1 MDTVDLKTSPAAQ
14 EQVKRS
20 ILDVV
25 EKQQSLGAVST
36 AFLSI
41 LITLTIS
48 SDHILP
54 TAIAW
59 TVLVFLASAYK
70 AFLSCYRR
78 YERFKATSLRTR
90 GGLIVTSAASTGI
103 LWSMPMV
110 FVDCDHPVELATV
123 ILIISGIISGSVN
136 TYLGNMV
143 CMAIIATL
151 PIASIIAAMSIRM
164 TPIPVTAIISIIT
177 FYAYIMSVSVKTAR
191 GSRELFTAKFE
202 NAELIENLESAKKD
216 LQELANRDDLTG
228 LPNRRLLAEL
238 FAQAADEAER
248 NDARLAVLFIDMN
261 DFKQINDR
269 YGHEVGDKAL
279 VAAADIMRRTV
290 RGADI
295 VARLGGDEFVAVI
308 RDIATPDDAALVSGK
323 LSRALESP
331 VEIEGSSINI
341 SASIGVSLFPDH
353 SRALDTLLTL
363 ADAAMYL
370 AKAKEAQGP
379 TLHE

>member
-1 MDTVDLKTSPAAQ
+1 
-14 EQVKRS
+14 
-20 ILDVV
+20 
-25 EKQQSLGAVST
+25 
-36 AFLSI
+36 
-41 LITLTIS
+41 
-48 SDHILP
+48 
-54 TAIAW
+54 
-59 TVLVFLASAYK
+59 
-70 AFLSCYRR
+70 
-78 YERFKATSLRTR
+78 
-90 GGLIVTSAASTGI
+90 
-103 LWSMPMV
+103 MV

>member
-1 MDTVDLKTSPAAQ
+1 
-14 EQVKRS
+14 
-20 ILDVV
+20 
-25 EKQQSLGAVST
+25 
-36 AFLSI
+36 
-41 LITLTIS
+41 
-48 SDHILP
+48 
-54 TAIAW
+54 
-59 TVLVFLASAYK
+59 
-70 AFLSCYRR
+70 
-78 YERFKATSLRTR
+78 
-90 GGLIVTSAASTGI
+90 
-103 LWSMPMV
+103 MV

-136 TYLGNMV
+136 TYLGNMA

-164 TPIPVTAIISIIT
+164 TPVPITAIISIIT

-191 GSRELFTAKFE
+191 GSRELFSAKFE

-248 NDARLAVLFIDMN
+248 NNTKLAVLFIDMN

-269 YGHEVGDKAL
+269 CGHEIGDKAL

-295 VARLGGDEFVAVI
+295 VARLGGDEFVAII
-308 RDIATPDDAALVSGK
+308 RDIGSQDDASLVSGK
-323 LSRALESP
+323 LSRALKSP
-331 VEIEGSSINI
+331 VDIEGSSIDL
-341 SASIGVSLFPDH
+341 SASIGVSIFPDH
-353 SRALDTLLTL
+353 AQTLDTLLTL
-363 ADAAMYL
+363 SDAAMYL
-370 AKAKEAQGP
+370 AKTKDGQGP
-379 TLHE
+379 TLDE